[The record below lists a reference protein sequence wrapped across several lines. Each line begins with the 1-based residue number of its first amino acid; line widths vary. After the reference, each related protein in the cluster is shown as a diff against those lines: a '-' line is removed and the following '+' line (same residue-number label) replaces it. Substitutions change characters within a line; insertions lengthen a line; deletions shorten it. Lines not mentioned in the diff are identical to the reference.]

1 MQTTKLIQGNHIFI
15 FPMKGLLL
23 IKFFKKKEINENAR
37 TALSKTVLS
46 VFLSAEQVEGLGIL
60 TINGRKALNLKR
72 NDIL

>member
-23 IKFFKKKEINENAR
+23 IKFKKKEINENAR

-60 TINGRKALNLKR
+60 TVNGREALNLKG